1 MSWSTVPK
9 PVRKQHP
16 LRSALGRF
24 ATGVTIV
31 TAAGDSGPV
40 GLTANSFT
48 SVSLEPAI
56 VLVCLDACSRS
67 GQAITRAESFVV
79 NFLRR
84 DQRRLSETFAR
95 PGHDR
100 FAGLTTRPGRTG
112 APVIE
117 GSLGYVDCRVD
128 ETLVRGD
135 HLVLF
140 GAVLEAAV
148 TPEAADDDPLIFYAG
163 QYL

>member
-1 MSWSTVPK
+1 M
-9 PVRKQHP
+9 RKHP
-16 LRSALGRF
+16 LRMVLGRF

-31 TAAGDSGPV
+31 TAAGDSGPI

-48 SVSLEPAI
+48 SVSLDPAI

-67 GQAITRAESFVV
+67 GQAITRCDSFVV

-95 PGHDR
+95 PGPDR
-100 FAGLTTRPGRTG
+100 FAGLPTRPGRAG

-117 GSLGYVDCRVD
+117 GSLGHVDCRVD

-148 TPEAADDDPLIFYAG
+148 TPEAVDDDPLIFYAG